1 MAGDAPAEDEG
12 EFVGLADGAIGVEEP
27 LLEGI
32 DGGATTKDKI
42 VAELHLRKKQPVLNA
57 GVLSLLGSEKGRET
71 GQPFL
76 GTGEQIVSGE
86 GIGEFLQGL
95 PRKSLRLCLAGLRI
109 RWFDPIAEASE
120 LPDHSCRA
128 LVFRLFGDG

>member
-1 MAGDAPAEDEG
+1 MTTGDAAAEDQG
-12 EFVGLADGAIGVEEP
+12 EFVGLTDGAIGVEEP

-32 DGGATTKDKI
+32 DGGATTKDEI

-57 GVLSLLGSEKGRET
+57 GVLSLLDSEKGREA

-76 GTGEQIVSGE
+76 GTGDQIVGGE

-95 PRKSLRLCLAGLRI
+95 RI
-109 RWFDPIAEASE
+109 GT
-120 LPDHSCRA
+120 L
-128 LVFRLFGDG
+128 